1 LDIMYYLQQLGNG
14 CKNRDF
20 LNAWYIQVNDTTTK
34 GQSKYR
40 TQIALYML

>member
-1 LDIMYYLQQLGNG
+1 MYYLHQLGNG

-20 LNAWYIQVNDTTTK
+20 LNASYILGIKATTK
-34 GQSKYR
+34 GQSKYP